1 MSTDQDMLLDLKD
14 TQESQILPKLSS
26 LASSEL
32 APLVPLLLSW
42 LIYPSSGSHEN
53 GINTERRIL
62 SRETSHELSNLLIS
76 RLTAAPPSTDDPLVA
91 EIHTTLVTPSI
102 TAESVKSKSALF
114 YWHGVL
120 VSLPKDRM
128 EPYREALVR
137 LSKSPTTEERAYS
150 LDSRCRYIL
159 EFMDASCARVPDSKF
174 DELAVR
180 SLEMVQTAEEMSPLV
195 PVLLCWIADMNWPVA
210 SGCWDQLARFP
221 ELTIDPIRAVLR
233 SGDDAGLESNLLDFL
248 LRAVPRPLMERV
260 RPEIERVAQRPT
272 EEEIEYLTVDSVNDC
287 LEAMD
292 QWAARM
298 KILGSPKAKMIL
310 TTDG

>member
-1 MSTDQDMLLDLKD
+1 
-14 TQESQILPKLSS
+14 
-26 LASSEL
+26 
-32 APLVPLLLSW
+32 
-42 LIYPSSGSHEN
+42 
-53 GINTERRIL
+53 
-62 SRETSHELSNLLIS
+62 
-76 RLTAAPPSTDDPLVA
+76 
-91 EIHTTLVTPSI
+91 
-102 TAESVKSKSALF
+102 
-114 YWHGVL
+114 
-120 VSLPKDRM
+120 
-128 EPYREALVR
+128 
-137 LSKSPTTEERAYS
+137 
-150 LDSRCRYIL
+150 
-159 EFMDASCARVPDSKF
+159 MDASCARVPDSKF

-298 KILGSPKAKMIL
+298 KMCVTGTSIYNCHLTEPVFRLGSPKAKMIL